1 MSLDYLVRVVT
12 DLRARVDAM
21 PSLRWATVTAT
32 APTLSVV
39 LDGEAAPLTR
49 AVETLTHLAAG
60 QRCIVLLW
68 NRRGIVLGVP
78 GGDPAGVIQATIA
91 EQAPPGWLLCD
102 GSTLPKA
109 SYPRLVKALGPK
121 YAGAGNSFTLPDLR
135 GRTLIGTGPAYPLG
149 SIGGEATHLLS
160 AAEMPAHTH
169 RLSVNGR
176 AHSYAWGA
184 DGNVGTDAT
193 AFTGSSTGNRLYTWQ
208 GGWNSTIGAGGS
220 RPHNNM
226 QPYAAI
232 NWIIRF

>member
-39 LDGEAAPLTR
+39 LDGETAPLTR

-68 NRRGIVLGVP
+68 NRRGVVLGVP

-109 SYPRLVKALGPK
+109 AYPRLVKALGPK
-121 YAGAGNSFTLPDLR
+121 YAGAGDSFTLPDLR
-135 GRTLIGTGPAYPLG
+135 GRTLIGASPGYPLG
-149 SIGGEATHLLS
+149 SIGGEEVHALTVD
-160 AAEMPAHTH
+160 EMPAHQH
-169 RLSVNGR
+169 DVC
-176 AHSYAWGA
+176 
-184 DGNVGTDAT
+184 GTNNIWP
-193 AFTGSSTGNRLYTWQ
+193 STGLWKTNLTTGNDWHGPGTSSPGELGHLTTKRV
-208 GGWNSTIGAGGS
+208 GGS

-226 QPYAAI
+226 PPYTAI
-232 NWIIRF
+232 NWIVRY

>member
-12 DLRARVDAM
+12 DLRARVDSF
-21 PSLRWATVTAT
+21 PSLRWATVTAIS
-32 APTLSVV
+32 PTLSIV
-39 LDGEAAPLTR
+39 LDGETDPLTR
-49 AVETLTHLAAG
+49 VETLTSVAAG
-60 QRCIVLLW
+60 QRCLAMLW
-68 NRRGIVLGVP
+68 NRRAIIIGAP
-78 GGDPAGVIQATIA
+78 GGAPAGIIQATIA

-109 SYPRLVKALGPK
+109 DYPRLVKVLGPK
-121 YAGAGNSFTLPDLR
+121 YAGAGDSFTLPDLR
-135 GRTLIGTGPAYPLG
+135 GRTLIGAASGYPLG

-232 NWIIRF
+232 NWIVRY

>member
-12 DLRARVDAM
+12 DLRARVDSFPA
-21 PSLRWATVTAT
+21 LRWATVTAIS
-32 APTLSVV
+32 PTLSIV
-39 LDGEAAPLTR
+39 LDGETDPLTR
-49 AVETLTHLAAG
+49 VETLTSVAAG
-60 QRCIVLLW
+60 QRCLAMLW
-68 NRRGIVLGVP
+68 NRRAIIIGTP
-78 GGDPAGVIQATIA
+78 GGAPAGIIQATIA

-109 SYPRLVKALGPK
+109 SYPRLVKVLGPK
-121 YAGAGNSFTLPDLR
+121 YAGNGDSFTLPDLR
-135 GRTLIGTGPAYPLG
+135 GRTLIGAASGYPLG

-169 RLSVNGR
+169 RLSVNGA
-176 AHSYAWGA
+176 AHAYGWGA
-184 DGNVGTDAT
+184 SGNVGTDAT

-208 GGWNSTIGAGGS
+208 NAWNSTIGAGGS

-232 NWIIRF
+232 NWIVRY